1 MTEKRKKD
9 IRLVVSDIDGTL
21 IRRGEGFPKEVE
33 QAAAELKK
41 RGILFTFASGRLP
54 YMITP
59 FAESLGIEIPVC
71 ACNGTLIYRKDEIL
85 ENHPLR
91 LLELRPLIE
100 TALLREMTV
109 LYSLNGTEYC
119 MRENEAVRRKQA
131 ERGSYHPIRPV
142 REEEWESLWADKVN
156 ISDEQGEISS
166 LLEWEQPL
174 EGSCEITHY
183 GNQGLEIVRAGFG
196 KIYGVRQICA
206 GLGISMEQVLAIG
219 DNENDN
225 EMLTQAGI
233 GAAVGNTEAATKACA
248 DLTARK
254 ESGAG
259 AAEIIRRICFEE
271 NEK

>member
-33 QAAAELKK
+33 QAVAELKK

-71 ACNGTLIYRKDEIL
+71 ACNGTLLYRKDEIL
-85 ENHPLR
+85 EN
-91 LLELRPLIE
+91 
-100 TALLREMTV
+100 
-109 LYSLNGTEYC
+109 C
-119 MRENEAVRRKQA
+119 MRENEAVRRKRA

-142 REEEWESLWADKVN
+142 REEEWENLWADKVN

-196 KIYGVRQICA
+196 KAYGVRQICA

-233 GAAVGNTEAATKACA
+233 GAAVGNAETATKACA

-259 AAEIIRRICFEE
+259 ATEIIRRICLEE

>member
-1 MTEKRKKD
+1 
-9 IRLVVSDIDGTL
+9 
-21 IRRGEGFPKEVE
+21 
-33 QAAAELKK
+33 
-41 RGILFTFASGRLP
+41 
-54 YMITP
+54 
-59 FAESLGIEIPVC
+59 
-71 ACNGTLIYRKDEIL
+71 
-85 ENHPLR
+85 
-91 LLELRPLIE
+91 
-100 TALLREMTV
+100 
-109 LYSLNGTEYC
+109 

-156 ISDEQGEISS
+156 ISDEHGGISS

-196 KIYGVRQICA
+196 KFYGVKQICA

-219 DNENDN
+219 DYENDY

-233 GAAVGNTEAATKACA
+233 GAAVGNAEAATKACA

-254 ESGAG
+254 ERGAG
-259 AAEIIRRICFEE
+259 AAEIIRRFCYEE
-271 NEK
+271 YEK